1 MNDVSS
7 LEVASK
13 VGIKGS
19 NSMANQLT
27 TEVVSHP
34 HFADLTVV
42 TGDDGQ
48 TWFIANEVAKNLGY
62 QKPRNAIASHVDD
75 EDKGALKRS
84 TLGGEQTVTTI
95 NESGLYSLIFAS
107 KLDKA
112 KAFKRWVTS
121 EVLPSIRKHGKY
133 EAQQQHVKQLEYIE
147 AVKDKVEFA
156 ETVCSSKSGMHI
168 GEFAKSLGIGQ
179 NKLFSWLR
187 SNKIFMTDRVS
198 KYSRIHNMPY
208 QNYIQ
213 AGYFTVRRTVF
224 NTSHG
229 RERGHTP
236 LITGKGEVWL
246 HRKLIQS
253 GLLPPAN

>member
-1 MNDVSS
+1 MANES
-7 LEVASK
+7 LPAQIELTLF
-13 VGIKGS
+13 S
-19 NSMANQLT
+19 NSQFG
-27 TEVVSHP
+27 S
-34 HFADLTVV
+34 LTVV
-42 TGDDGQ
+42 TGNDGLP
-48 TWFIANEVAKNLGY
+48 WFIAGEVTKALGY
-62 QKPRNAIASHVDD
+62 KNQSKAIYDHVDD
-75 EDKGALKRS
+75 EDKGVTKRS
-84 TLGGEQTVTTI
+84 TLGGDQVVTTI
-95 NESGLYSLIFAS
+95 NESGLYALIFSS
-107 KLDKA
+107 KLQQA
-112 KAFKRWVTS
+112 KTFKRWVTR
-121 EVLPSIRKHGKY
+121 EVLPAIRKHGKY
-133 EAQQQHVKQLEYIE
+133 EAQQQHVKQLEFIE

-156 ETVCSSKSGMHI
+156 ETVYSSKSGMHI